1 MVLLVTWLKYNTSDL
16 GSFYQLWNKC
26 AISFCVRHI
35 FTRIVKPQFEVG
47 WGKNTSATRPSQ
59 FSLRSQFLKEN
70 VLNRHGPGRVKQN
83 KALNK
88 AGVSCFREQCVVAVV
103 PTMSIAIV
111 GVTSPSPQKAALTVA
126 SVHLAGLQ
134 QTHLSHNRP
143 HPLFGKKNP
152 FPFRWVFNI
161 LSCIFCCGCC
171 CGKEEEEGRH
181 HRVGLSPRICSLI
194 P

>member
-1 MVLLVTWLKYNTSDL
+1 MKWVRYL
-16 GSFYQLWNKC
+16 
-26 AISFCVRHI
+26 FCVRHI

-111 GVTSPSPQKAALTVA
+111 GVTSPSPQTAALTVA

-143 HPLFGKKNP
+143 HPLFGKKTLFHSGGSSNSILYLLL
-152 FPFRWVFNI
+152 WVLLWERRRRGTPPPGGSF
-161 LSCIFCCGCC
+161 S
-171 CGKEEEEGRH
+171 
-181 HRVGLSPRICSLI
+181 
-194 P
+194 